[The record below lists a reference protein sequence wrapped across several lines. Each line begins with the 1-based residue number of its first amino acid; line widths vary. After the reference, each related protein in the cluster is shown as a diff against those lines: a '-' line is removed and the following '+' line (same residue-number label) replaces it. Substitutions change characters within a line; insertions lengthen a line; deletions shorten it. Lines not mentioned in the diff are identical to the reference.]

1 LKRFTIAAIAEGN
14 NMSRKLDATAGRR
27 RALILAALA
36 TFAAT
41 PALAVDIGLKN
52 ASFESQGTSDYCY
65 FNNPG
70 NTSCGAGVWSMPTQG
85 TSGVIDSSDGAW
97 PAITPA
103 DGDYFGFIQSG
114 GYIQQTFVAAATGD
128 FTLSW
133 DDAGRAFHGGS
144 DGDQTYELLID
155 DLSIFSGGTASGQSF
170 TDETSNS
177 FHLVAGQSYTLK
189 FQGHASA
196 DETGFIDAISA
207 NVANVAGVPEPATW
221 ALMLG
226 GFGGLGAMLR
236 RRRALASL
244 ATA

>member
-1 LKRFTIAAIAEGN
+1 MA
-14 NMSRKLDATAGRR
+14 
-27 RALILAALA
+27 
-36 TFAAT
+36 
-41 PALAVDIGLKN
+41 
-52 ASFESQGTSDYCY
+52 
-65 FNNPG
+65 
-70 NTSCGAGVWSMPTQG
+70 CGAGVWSMPSPG
-85 TSGVIDSSDGAW
+85 TSGIINSSDGAF

-114 GYIQQTFVAAATGD
+114 GYIQQTFIAAATGD

-144 DGDQTYELLID
+144 NGDETYELLID

-170 TDETSNS
+170 TDETSKS

-207 NVANVAGVPEPATW
+207 NVAGVPEPASW

-236 RRRALASL
+236 RRRALTSL
-244 ATA
+244 AAA